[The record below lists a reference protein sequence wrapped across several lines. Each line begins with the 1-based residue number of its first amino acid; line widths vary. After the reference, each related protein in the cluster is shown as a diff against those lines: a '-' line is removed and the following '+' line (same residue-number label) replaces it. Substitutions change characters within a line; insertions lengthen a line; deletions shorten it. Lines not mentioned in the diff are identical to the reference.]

1 METKKAE
8 LQKTG
13 MSRYQKLTG
22 FSFLF
27 IETLIWKE
35 NRKKDKIKYNHHY
48 PTCSLSMPCYFL
60 SEQSAKPLQT
70 GSPVPELQYC
80 PIRAV
85 HGVPY
90 VSPHCS
96 LCLAA
101 SGKQDKQG
109 PGLSPPCRLCRQ
121 ASDEQPLALT
131 VSLDANTDCIFCQ
144 WHFPLDIATAR
155 SSPISFIFRFFL
167 KSHFP

>member
-90 VSPHCS
+90 VSPHYS

-101 SGKQDKQG
+101 SGRQDKQG

-121 ASDEQPLALT
+121 ASDEQPLALA
-131 VSLDANTDCIFCQ
+131 VSLDANTACIFCQ

-155 SSPISFIFRFFL
+155 SSPISFIFRFSL